1 MDPTRNITG
10 DFGPNVLVSGI
21 NVAVDGQRRDHII
34 YSKGYNNLNIY
45 GNYFEGM
52 ENGAAG
58 GVKIRNGKNAYVGSN
73 HFKDVPVLAYIY
85 GDLTKEECVLYNT
98 TIYNNLFHQTTNFG
112 GQGTGILYYQSYR
125 DGDTL
130 EFKVTNPDGTTGKEP
145 WANAF
150 GDVQNFVIYKNQF
163 LSDDRDQ
170 ITISNRAEKAF
181 KDNQFIASEN
191 RYVEKD
197 TLVGYNKGNFVLGES
212 TENKALS
219 KVNDSYNKYKDVEIP
234 LTPATVDHSKINI
247 EIDKAKEFY
256 NEILNNDL
264 IGILGGQ
271 HPQEVV
277 DELLDLIADTED
289 LINKGQ
295 LNQWDTNTRLTLIQ
309 KTIEKVQATV
319 NSKGDAPEVTGLDRV
334 IIKAGEEFDSMKDLI
349 ITDDRDTIDQLKV
362 TVDKGNF
369 DNTKVG
375 TYIIKYTIEDR
386 DGNIAEAEREVT
398 VVSNKPSITGI
409 DSVTIKVGEEFDPMA
424 GVTITDDFDTIDQLK
439 VTVDKGDFDNTK
451 AGTYIIKYV
460 VEDSDKNVTVVER
473 TVIVEEKR
481 VDVIEDTTNNKPNKP
496 NTHNSDKDTSKN
508 EINNS
513 QNPNTGDKSNVLKLS
528 LIGITAIAGLVLLNR
543 RKKK

>member
-73 HFKDVPVLAYIY
+73 HFKDVPVLTYIY

-98 TIYNNLFHQTTNFG
+98 TIQNNLFHQTTNFG

-319 NSKGDAPEVTGLDRV
+319 NSKGDATEVTGLYRV

-369 DNTKVG
+369 DNTKV
-375 TYIIKYTIEDR
+375 
-386 DGNIAEAEREVT
+386 
-398 VVSNKPSITGI
+398 
-409 DSVTIKVGEEFDPMA
+409 
-424 GVTITDDFDTIDQLK
+424 
-439 VTVDKGDFDNTK
+439 
-451 AGTYIIKYV
+451 GTYIIKYV

-508 EINNS
+508 EIN
-513 QNPNTGDKSNVLKLS
+513 K
-528 LIGITAIAGLVLLNR
+528 AINFIM
-543 RKKK
+543 

>member
-73 HFKDVPVLAYIY
+73 HFKDVPVLTYIY

-145 WANAF
+145 WDNAF

-163 LSDDRDQ
+163 
-170 ITISNRAEKAF
+170 F
-181 KDNQFIASEN
+181 
-191 RYVEKD
+191 
-197 TLVGYNKGNFVLGES
+197 
-212 TENKALS
+212 
-219 KVNDSYNKYKDVEIP
+219 
-234 LTPATVDHSKINI
+234 
-247 EIDKAKEFY
+247 

-349 ITDDRDTIDQLKV
+349 ITDDHDTIDQYKI
-362 TVDKGNF
+362 VDKVMEYKKA
-369 DNTKVG
+369 DNVYEKIRIEKEELKNS
-375 TYIIKYTIEDR
+375 YINNEDDTEKDGR
-386 DGNIAEAEREVT
+386 GNIF
-398 VVSNKPSITGI
+398 I
-409 DSVTIKVGEEFDPMA
+409 DNEDYRGWLNVENTN
-424 GVTITDDFDTIDQLK
+424 IDYPVLQSY
-439 VTVDKGDFDNTK
+439 DNQ
-451 AGTYIIKYV
+451 YYL
-460 VEDSDKNVTVVER
+460 
-473 TVIVEEKR
+473 
-481 VDVIEDTTNNKPNKP
+481 
-496 NTHNSDKDTSKN
+496 DKD
-508 EINNS
+508 INREYLMSGSIFMNYL
-513 QNPNTGDKSNVLKLS
+513 NDGFNDENTVLFGHNMRNGTMFEQL
-528 LIGITAIAGLVLLNR
+528 
-543 RKKK
+543 RKYKDRA

>member
-73 HFKDVPVLAYIY
+73 HFKDVPVLTYIY

-319 NSKGDAPEVTGLDRV
+319 NSKGDATEVTGLDRV

-369 DNTKVG
+369 DNTKPG
-375 TYIIKYTIEDR
+375 TYIIKYTVEDR

-409 DSVTIKVGEEFDPMA
+409 DSFTIKVGEEFDPMV

-508 EINNS
+508 EIN
-513 QNPNTGDKSNVLKLS
+513 K
-528 LIGITAIAGLVLLNR
+528 AINFIM
-543 RKKK
+543 

>member
-1 MDPTRNITG
+1 M
-10 DFGPNVLVSGI
+10 
-21 NVAVDGQRRDHII
+21 
-34 YSKGYNNLNIY
+34 
-45 GNYFEGM
+45 
-52 ENGAAG
+52 
-58 GVKIRNGKNAYVGSN
+58 
-73 HFKDVPVLAYIY
+73 
-85 GDLTKEECVLYNT
+85 
-98 TIYNNLFHQTTNFG
+98 
-112 GQGTGILYYQSYR
+112 
-125 DGDTL
+125 
-130 EFKVTNPDGTTGKEP
+130 
-145 WANAF
+145 
-150 GDVQNFVIYKNQF
+150 
-163 LSDDRDQ
+163 
-170 ITISNRAEKAF
+170 
-181 KDNQFIASEN
+181 
-191 RYVEKD
+191 
-197 TLVGYNKGNFVLGES
+197 
-212 TENKALS
+212 
-219 KVNDSYNKYKDVEIP
+219 EIP

-289 LINKGQ
+289 SINKGQ

-409 DSVTIKVGEEFDPMA
+409 DSVTIKVGEEFDPMV

-543 RKKK
+543 

>member
-58 GVKIRNGKNAYVGSN
+58 GVKIRNGKNAYIGSN
-73 HFKDVPVLAYIY
+73 HFKDVPVLTYIY

-181 KDNQFIASEN
+181 KDNQFIAFEN

-197 TLVGYNKGNFVLGES
+197 TLM
-212 TENKALS
+212 
-219 KVNDSYNKYKDVEIP
+219 KY
-234 LTPATVDHSKINI
+234 
-247 EIDKAKEFY
+247 
-256 NEILNNDL
+256 
-264 IGILGGQ
+264 
-271 HPQEVV
+271 
-277 DELLDLIADTED
+277 
-289 LINKGQ
+289 
-295 LNQWDTNTRLTLIQ
+295 
-309 KTIEKVQATV
+309 
-319 NSKGDAPEVTGLDRV
+319 
-334 IIKAGEEFDSMKDLI
+334 
-349 ITDDRDTIDQLKV
+349 
-362 TVDKGNF
+362 
-369 DNTKVG
+369 
-375 TYIIKYTIEDR
+375 
-386 DGNIAEAEREVT
+386 
-398 VVSNKPSITGI
+398 
-409 DSVTIKVGEEFDPMA
+409 
-424 GVTITDDFDTIDQLK
+424 
-439 VTVDKGDFDNTK
+439 
-451 AGTYIIKYV
+451 
-460 VEDSDKNVTVVER
+460 
-473 TVIVEEKR
+473 
-481 VDVIEDTTNNKPNKP
+481 
-496 NTHNSDKDTSKN
+496 
-508 EINNS
+508 
-513 QNPNTGDKSNVLKLS
+513 
-528 LIGITAIAGLVLLNR
+528 
-543 RKKK
+543 

>member
-1 MDPTRNITG
+1 M
-10 DFGPNVLVSGI
+10 
-21 NVAVDGQRRDHII
+21 
-34 YSKGYNNLNIY
+34 
-45 GNYFEGM
+45 
-52 ENGAAG
+52 
-58 GVKIRNGKNAYVGSN
+58 
-73 HFKDVPVLAYIY
+73 
-85 GDLTKEECVLYNT
+85 
-98 TIYNNLFHQTTNFG
+98 
-112 GQGTGILYYQSYR
+112 
-125 DGDTL
+125 
-130 EFKVTNPDGTTGKEP
+130 
-145 WANAF
+145 
-150 GDVQNFVIYKNQF
+150 
-163 LSDDRDQ
+163 
-170 ITISNRAEKAF
+170 
-181 KDNQFIASEN
+181 
-191 RYVEKD
+191 
-197 TLVGYNKGNFVLGES
+197 
-212 TENKALS
+212 
-219 KVNDSYNKYKDVEIP
+219 EIP

-264 IGILGGQ
+264 IGILDGQ

-295 LNQWDTNTRLTLIQ
+295 LNQWDTNIRLTLIQ

-349 ITDDRDTIDQLKV
+349 ITDDHDTIDQLKV

-369 DNTKVG
+369 DNTKIG

-386 DGNIAEAEREVT
+386 DGNITEAEREVI
-398 VVSNKPSITGI
+398 VLSNNSPVINIVDSI
-409 DSVTIKVGEEFDPMA
+409 TIKVGEEFDPMV

-508 EINNS
+508 EIN
-513 QNPNTGDKSNVLKLS
+513 K
-528 LIGITAIAGLVLLNR
+528 AINFIM
-543 RKKK
+543 